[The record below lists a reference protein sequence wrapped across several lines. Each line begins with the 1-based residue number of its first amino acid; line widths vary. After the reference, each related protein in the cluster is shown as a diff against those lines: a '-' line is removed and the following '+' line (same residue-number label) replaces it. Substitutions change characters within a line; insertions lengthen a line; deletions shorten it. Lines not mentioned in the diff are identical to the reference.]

1 MTTPVSL
8 ELDELDTLRPHER
21 LTDAM
26 LDNIP
31 APPAPDPVPADG
43 KPRRTRPTTRAA
55 RAAAT
60 ADKAPKAPRRD
71 ATSVQ
76 VAASV
81 RGLHELGGAVV
92 SMTGRPV
99 TGALLSSSAKDAGEA
114 WAELSKRYP
123 AVARLFTGT
132 GDAMIFVR
140 LLMVYAPIITTA
152 MSEAK
157 DPAAA
162 AGVASLLATL
172 GPSFTTEDTPEASAA

>member
-1 MTTPVSL
+1 MTAPGPEDAGL
-8 ELDELDTLRPHER
+8 AALLDD
-21 LTDAM
+21 
-26 LDNIP
+26 IP
-31 APPAPDPVPADG
+31 APPAPEPVKADG
-43 KPRRTRPTTRAA
+43 KPRRPTTRAA
-55 RAAAT
+55 RAAA
-60 ADKAPKAPRRD
+60 AASKSDKTPKAPRRD
-71 ATSVQ
+71 ATSTQ

-99 TGALLSSSAKDAGEA
+99 TGSLLSASAKDAGDA

-152 MSEAK
+152 LSESK

-172 GPSFTTEDTPEASAA
+172 GPSFTAEPEPEQPAA